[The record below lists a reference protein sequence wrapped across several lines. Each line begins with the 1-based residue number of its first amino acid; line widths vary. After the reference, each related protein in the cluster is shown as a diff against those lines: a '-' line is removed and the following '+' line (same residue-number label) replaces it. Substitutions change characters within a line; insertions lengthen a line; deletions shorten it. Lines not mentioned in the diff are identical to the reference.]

1 MVSSTLDNPAD
12 ILRLLKFV
20 SLHFTHDS
28 FVQLIEINPNQ
39 FLNSKLSDEA
49 SPMVCQ
55 NHQYDST
62 LDEWASLFHT
72 PIEHQNPHQTKR
84 RSLHPTRRNHKAVVG
99 IFLKKKE
106 EERSSEPSNLSLSTY
121 TSLHQASSSISHHL
135 DDSKHNPAE
144 EKYNKESAYRFPD
157 RYETDVDVDVDTSIS
172 APVYK

>member
-62 LDEWASLFHT
+62 LDE
-72 PIEHQNPHQTKR
+72 
-84 RSLHPTRRNHKAVVG
+84 
-99 IFLKKKE
+99 
-106 EERSSEPSNLSLSTY
+106 
-121 TSLHQASSSISHHL
+121 
-135 DDSKHNPAE
+135 
-144 EKYNKESAYRFPD
+144 
-157 RYETDVDVDVDTSIS
+157 
-172 APVYK
+172 